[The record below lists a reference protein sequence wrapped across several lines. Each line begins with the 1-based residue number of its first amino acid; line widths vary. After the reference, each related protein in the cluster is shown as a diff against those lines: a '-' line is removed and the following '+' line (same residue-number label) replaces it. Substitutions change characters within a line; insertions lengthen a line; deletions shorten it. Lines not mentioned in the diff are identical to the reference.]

1 MKKVLALVL
10 AVIMVCT
17 MAMAITVNTT
27 TADVVSE
34 DYAAMF
40 IGVTP
45 GASIYWTQTELSDED
60 GLAVSVANAEDAAKY
75 TVKVT
80 LASGADKIAS
90 QGWAKD
96 VNGNWVYAL
105 VTKAD
110 STAVLDDKADIVI
123 DSVVVTKTGVN
134 VKNTI
139 KYKNTAGEYG
149 YMYMNGTD
157 PTMYFKKLD
166 KVAELGGS
174 TTTRYFVSAFDFGR
188 TADKLTLSENMTI
201 TAAPAVLYT
210 MTKAQNGPAAVEV
223 ITAGE
228 TVDTNKAT
236 SFSYTLKAGEKVIF
250 DTIGTYVDLTNS
262 LNKDV
267 VKEII
272 DKDATVQPVLSGAVV
287 PNKAVTITVDGQKEG
302 YLYLV
307 GADGKLT
314 NLNAKFNDNKVL
326 TATALVTGPVILS
339 DTALTA
345 VNATTTTG
353 TTTNPGTGANDVVG
367 VAAAL
372 AVVALVSGAA
382 ISLKK

>member
-10 AVIMVCT
+10 AVIMDCT
-17 MAMAITVNTT
+17 MSMAITVNTT

-166 KVAELGGS
+166 KVAELEGS

-188 TADKLTLSENMTI
+188 TAAKLTLSENMTI
-201 TAAPAVLYT
+201 AAAPAVLYT

>member
-45 GASIYWTQTELSDED
+45 GASIYWTQEELSDAT
-60 GLAVSVANAEDAAKY
+60 GLTVSVATAEDAAKY
-75 TVKVT
+75 SVKVA

-96 VNGNWVYAL
+96 VYGNWVYAL
-105 VTKAD
+105 VTKDD
-110 STAVLDDKADIVI
+110 SAAVLDDKADIVI
-123 DSVVVTKTGVN
+123 DSVVVSKTGIN
-134 VKNTI
+134 AKNTI

-149 YMYMNGTD
+149 YMYLNGTD

-166 KVAELGGS
+166 KVAELDG
-174 TTTRYFVSAFDFGR
+174 THTTRYFVSAFDFGR
-188 TADKLTLSENMTI
+188 TASKMELAKNMTI
-201 TAAPAVLYT
+201 TANPAVLYT
-210 MTKAQNGPAAVEV
+210 MTKAQNGPASVEV
-223 ITAGE
+223 IGAGE
-228 TVDTNKAT
+228 LVDTNKAT

-250 DTIGTYVDLTNS
+250 DAIASYVDLTNS

-272 DKDATVQPVLSGAVV
+272 DKDATVQPVLSGVVV

-302 YLYLV
+302 YLYMV

-345 VNATTTTG
+345 VNALS
-353 TTTNPGTGANDVVG
+353 P
-367 VAAAL
+367 
-372 AVVALVSGAA
+372 
-382 ISLKK
+382 